1 MNFFQLSGK
10 KIAFMEK
17 KTLFY
22 TTISV

>member
-17 KTLFY
+17 KTLFS

>member
-1 MNFFQLSGK
+1 MKNFQLSGK

-17 KTLFY
+17 KTLFS